1 MRWPVGE
8 YTAEVLDQVLDQV
21 GPERARVLKD
31 HSKQLIELVE
41 THDPA
46 RDMGFDR
53 FDLYKTNEPYERGLL
68 RH

>member
-8 YTAEVLDQVLDQV
+8 YTAEVLDQV
-21 GPERARVLKD
+21 GPERGQVLKD

-41 THDPA
+41 THNPA

-53 FDLYKTNEPYERGLL
+53 FDLYKTNELYERGLL
-68 RH
+68 RY